1 MKPIHQRI
9 IAILLLCIPG
19 IFGIWGWT
27 IMRDIIFDAFAG
39 QGFAWL
45 PFIGG
50 VTLLVMSLAFLGG
63 FIYHRDR
70 KRNYIHPRK
79 KRREISNQ

>member
-9 IAILLLCIPG
+9 MAILLLCIPG
-19 IFGIWGWT
+19 ALGIWGWT
-27 IMRDIIFDAFAG
+27 IMRNIVFDAFAG

-45 PFIGG
+45 PFLGG
-50 VTLLVMSLAFLGG
+50 LALLLFALAFLGG
-63 FIYHRDR
+63 FIYYRDR

-79 KRREISNQ
+79 KMRKINNQ